1 MQQQVRPK
9 RLLFMACFSVLALFI
24 ALVSCA
30 DKNNPAVPL
39 TGPKL
44 TISLDSTLDD
54 SSGTIL
60 ATSITGATMTDS
72 AGTLIKTAQISDSKA
87 NFYIEDLYPDD
98 YFITINGLTQER
110 VPTRIIAIQDTIY
123 DMTQVVGKK
132 LCTSLILSGND
143 TIFMIKTFFRGQ
155 EGHPV
160 RQYSDG
166 VNLLPEEYAYIIQSM
181 GAGMGNFEVRVDSTA
196 GLLMREPNPRH
207 SPHQFGSWI
216 AGEANHGKAL
226 LNNPDLIT
234 SQCQGMGCH
243 NNYDT
248 KPLQWH
254 DISPMIGY
262 CFKCHYGSAGISAGM
277 VDPAH

>member
-1 MQQQVRPK
+1 MQQHVPLT
-9 RLLFMACFSVLALFI
+9 RLKMLACFSALAFFI
-24 ALVSCA
+24 VIVSCA
-30 DKNNPAVPL
+30 DKNNPAMPP

-54 SSGTIL
+54 TTGTTL
-60 ATSITGATMTDS
+60 ANSITSATLADS
-72 AGTLIKTAQISDSKA
+72 TGTLIKTALISDGKA

-98 YFITINGLTQER
+98 YFITINGLNQER

-132 LCTSLILSGND
+132 LCSSLILSGSD
-143 TIFMIKTFFRGQ
+143 TIFMIKTFFHGQ
-155 EGHPV
+155 GGRPV
-160 RQYSDG
+160 RQYSNG
-166 VNLLPEEYAYIIQSM
+166 VDLSPEEYAYIIQSM
-181 GAGMGNFEVRVDSTA
+181 GEWTGNFEVRVDSTA
-196 GLLMREPNPRH
+196 ELLMREPNPRH
-207 SPHQFGSWI
+207 SPHQFRSWI
-216 AGEANHGKAL
+216 AGEANHGKVL

-248 KPLQWH
+248 KPPQWH

-262 CFKCHYGSAGISAGM
+262 CYKCHYGSTGISAGM